1 MSRSRSG
8 PVTGALVAA
17 GLSLA
22 LVRSAGWWPRAVREP
37 MLRRNFDGREVTL
50 AEGPAWVIGAAG
62 GALVAADPAA
72 ALVVAAPGVVGLVD
86 DLVGDTAVKGLA
98 GHLRALSRGRVTSGV
113 LKIGVLAVSAIVAA
127 THDRGARGVSSAPR
141 LQTLADAGV
150 IAGTANLVNLFD
162 LRPGRALK
170 VSLALGAP
178 LLLASPAVRPG
189 VAAGL
194 GATAGVLP
202 IDLAGRAMLG
212 DCGANASGALL
223 GQAAVRAMSP
233 RGRLLALGA
242 IAGLTLLSERVSFS
256 AVIEG
261 NPLLRRVDEWG
272 R

>member
-22 LVRSAGWWPRAVREP
+22 LVRSEGRWPRAVREP
-37 MLRRNFDGREVTL
+37 MLRRNFAGREVTL

-98 GHLRALSRGRVTSGV
+98 GHLRALRRGRVTSGV

-150 IAGTANLVNLFD
+150 IAIASMVSPLRSDREIARELHRAADLDFIEVHVSTPVTECERRDPKGLYERARRGELRGLTGIDAPYESPESPD
-162 LRPGRALK
+162 LRFDTTGADIDRLA
-170 VSLALGAP
+170 SLILGA
-178 LLLASPAVRPG
+178 LMDRG
-189 VAAGL
+189 IMAG
-194 GATAGVLP
+194 
-202 IDLAGRAMLG
+202 
-212 DCGANASGALL
+212 
-223 GQAAVRAMSP
+223 
-233 RGRLLALGA
+233 
-242 IAGLTLLSERVSFS
+242 
-256 AVIEG
+256 
-261 NPLLRRVDEWG
+261 
-272 R
+272 